1 MRFGPTG
8 RAGGDFLSRPATNG
22 NPEAGDFPPPSGA
35 ISRLDGSE
43 ILPNLHAVAEII
55 LEIDKVVKR
64 FDGFTAVDGVSL
76 QVRAGETVGLLGVNG
91 AGKTTLMNMILGLI
105 TPTAGSIRAFGM
117 DLQTHRLEI
126 LQRANF
132 CTTYATLPGNLKVRS
147 NLEIFAR
154 LYSVPQPKQ
163 KVAELLEL
171 LEISRLA
178 EKTTGQLSAGEST
191 RVNLAKALLN
201 DPDLLLLD
209 EPTASLDP
217 DIADKV
223 RKLVRRVQKER
234 HPAILYTSHNMRD
247 IEEVCDRVLFL
258 HGGKILAEGTPDE
271 ITKHFQEDDLE
282 DVFIKIARGG

>member
-1 MRFGPTG
+1 M
-8 RAGGDFLSRPATNG
+8 L
-22 NPEAGDFPPPSGA
+22 PP
-35 ISRLDGSE
+35 
-43 ILPNLHAVAEII
+43 VAEVI

-91 AGKTTLMNMILGLI
+91 AGKTTLMNMILGLT
-105 TPTAGSIRAFGM
+105 TPTSGTIRAFGM
-117 DLQTHRLEI
+117 DLRTHRLEI

-132 CTTYATLPGNLKVRS
+132 CTTYATLPGNVKVRH

-154 LYSVPQPKQ
+154 LYSVPKPKE

-171 LEISRLA
+171 LEIPQLA
-178 EKTTGQLSAGEST
+178 EKSTGQLSAGEST

-201 DPDLLLLD
+201 DPELLLLD

-223 RKLVRRVQKER
+223 RKLVRRLQHDR

-258 HGGKILAEGTPDE
+258 HAGKILASGTPAE
-271 ITKHFQEDDLE
+271 LTRHFEEDDLE
-282 DVFIKIARGG
+282 NVFIKIARGG

>member
-1 MRFGPTG
+1 MPAPLLQVDRIAKRFG
-8 RAGGDFLSRPATNG
+8 D
-22 NPEAGDFPPPSGA
+22 
-35 ISRLDGSE
+35 
-43 ILPNLHAVAEII
+43 
-55 LEIDKVVKR
+55 
-64 FDGFTAVDGVSL
+64 FTAVDEVSL
-76 QVRAGETVGLLGVNG
+76 EVRGGETVGLLGVNG

-105 TPTAGSIRAFGM
+105 TPSSGSIRAFGL
-117 DLQTHRLEI
+117 DLAHDRIEI
-126 LQRANF
+126 LRRTNF

-154 LYSVPQPKQ
+154 LYGVDHPRD

-178 EKTTGQLSAGEST
+178 EQVTGRLSAGEST

-223 RKLVRRVQKER
+223 RKLVRRVQRER
-234 HPAILYTSHNMRD
+234 DPAILYTSHNMRD
-247 IEEVCDRVLFL
+247 IDEVCDRILFL
-258 HGGKILAEGTPDE
+258 HQGRILAAGTAAE
-271 ITKHFQEDDLE
+271 ITERFAGRDLDE
-282 DVFIKIARGG
+282 VFIKIARSEIEALEA

>member
-1 MRFGPTG
+1 MLDAGQIGPML
-8 RAGGDFLSRPATNG
+8 RRV
-22 NPEAGDFPPPSGA
+22 
-35 ISRLDGSE
+35 SE
-43 ILPNLHAVAEII
+43 VI
-55 LEIDKVVKR
+55 LEVDGVIKR
-64 FDGFTAVDGVSL
+64 FDDFTAVDGVSF
-76 QVRAGETVGLLGVNG
+76 QVRAGETLGLLGVNG
-91 AGKTTLMNMILGLI
+91 AGKTTLMNMILGLT
-105 TPTAGSIRAFGM
+105 TPTGGAIRAFGM
-117 DLQTHRLEI
+117 DLQKHRLEI

-132 CTTYATLPGNLKVRS
+132 CTTYATLPGNLKVRH

-154 LYSVPQPKQ
+154 LYSVPKPKQ

-171 LEISRLA
+171 LEISKLA
-178 EKTTGQLSAGEST
+178 EKSTGQLSAGEST

-223 RKLVRRVQKER
+223 RKLVRHVQRER

-258 HGGKILAEGTPDE
+258 HAGKILAAGTPDE
-271 ITKHFQEDDLE
+271 ITKHFEEDDLE
-282 DVFIKIARGG
+282 DVFIKIARSELHASEP

>member
-1 MRFGPTG
+1 MLAPM
-8 RAGGDFLSRPATNG
+8 
-22 NPEAGDFPPPSGA
+22 
-35 ISRLDGSE
+35 SE
-43 ILPNLHAVAEII
+43 VL
-55 LEIDKVVKR
+55 LEIDGVIKR
-64 FDGFTAVDGVSL
+64 FDGFTAVDEVSFK
-76 QVRAGETVGLLGVNG
+76 VHSGETVGLLGVNG

-105 TPTAGSIRAFGM
+105 TPSGGSIRAFGM
-117 DLQTHRLEI
+117 DLQKHRLEI

-132 CTTYATLPGNLKVRS
+132 CTTYATLPGNLKVRH

-154 LYSVPQPKQ
+154 LYSVPKAKA

-171 LEISRLA
+171 LEIAKLA

-201 DPDLLLLD
+201 DPELLLLD

-223 RKLVRRVQKER
+223 RKLVRRVQRER

-258 HGGKILAEGTPDE
+258 HEGKILAAGTPEE
-271 ITKHFQEDDLE
+271 ITRHFQEDDLE
-282 DVFIKIARGG
+282 DVFIKIARGGHAGTPAS